1 MRKKKGL
8 RRRNPRLKRRLSS
21 NSKKSWLRL
30 KRYVSPENDLS
41 CPRLKLRNRS
51 LLYLFLWIPMRFFY
65 KTISIVLGMKKARE
79 REKKA
84 TAYGPLLPRRPER
97 PEERRWPSPTPMP
110 LVPTE
115 DTNRILKQILDRLD
129 AIEKRLDKIEK
140 LLTGRQ
146 PAP

>member
-1 MRKKKGL
+1 
-8 RRRNPRLKRRLSS
+8 
-21 NSKKSWLRL
+21 
-30 KRYVSPENDLS
+30 
-41 CPRLKLRNRS
+41 
-51 LLYLFLWIPMRFFY
+51 MRFFY
-65 KTISIVLGMKKARE
+65 NTVNTVLGMKRVSE

-84 TAYGPLLPRRPER
+84 TAYGPVLPRGPGR

-129 AIEKRLDKIEK
+129 AVEKRLDKIEK

-146 PAP
+146 PTP